1 MRAKKIEI
9 SHRTIV
15 FTVFFLA
22 FLWFMYFIRDV
33 ILQVFVALLI
43 MTILNPTV
51 SKLHSRLR
59 VPRAVSVLIV
69 YILVFGFLSF
79 GMAVA
84 IPPFAEQTTSFANNI
99 PSYISELSIP
109 DFIASGLTQELAS
122 LLGNLPSQIIRLSV
136 SIFSNVLAVFSV
148 FIFALYFL
156 LARENLDSQLA
167 QIFEDQNMEK
177 KIERTINKL
186 ELKLGGWAR
195 GQIILMVMVGL
206 STYIGLSLIGV
217 PYAVPLALLAGI
229 LEIIPNIGPFLSAV
243 PAIVVGFGISP
254 LTGIAVAALS
264 ILIQQVENYV
274 FVPKV
279 MQKSAGINPI
289 VTLLSL
295 LIGFK
300 VAGIVGA
307 ILSVPIVITTK
318 VIMEEFFAIDLHHKS
333 S

>member
-15 FTVFFLA
+15 FTVAFLA
-22 FLWFMYFIRDV
+22 FLWFLYYIRDV
-33 ILQVFVALLI
+33 ILQIFVALLI

-51 SKLHSRLR
+51 SKFNKKLKIPR
-59 VPRAVSVLIV
+59 VASVLIV
-69 YILVFGFLSF
+69 YLCVFGFISF

-99 PSYISELSIP
+99 PAYIDELSIP
-109 DFIASGLTQELAS
+109 DFIANGLTQELAS
-122 LLGNLPSQIIRLSV
+122 LLGNLPSQFIRLSV
-136 SIFSNVLAVFSV
+136 SIFSNVLSVFSV

-156 LARENLDSQLA
+156 LAREKLDTQLA
-167 QIFEDQNMEK
+167 QLFNDKNIEM
-177 KIERTINKL
+177 KIERAINKL

-195 GQIILMVMVGL
+195 GQIILMAMVGL
-206 STYIGLSLIGV
+206 LTYIGLSLIGV

-229 LEIIPNIGPFLSAV
+229 LEIIPNIGPFLSAI

-307 ILSVPIVITTK
+307 ILSVPVVITSK
-318 VIMEEFFAIDLHHKS
+318 VIVEEFFALNFMHNHK
-333 S
+333 

>member
-1 MRAKKIEI
+1 MRTKKIEI
-9 SHRTIV
+9 SHRSVI
-15 FTVFFLA
+15 FTVAFLA
-22 FLWFMYFIRDV
+22 FLWFMYYIRDV
-33 ILQVFVALLI
+33 IMQIFVALLI

-51 SKLHSRLR
+51 SRLHNRLK
-59 VPRAVSVLIV
+59 VPRVASVLIV
-69 YILVFGFLSF
+69 YLFVFCFISF

-99 PSYISELSIP
+99 PAYIDELSIP
-109 DFIASGLTQELAS
+109 DYIANGLIQELSS

-156 LARENLDSQLA
+156 LARENLDGQMT
-167 QIFEDQNMEK
+167 QIFDDKNLEQ

-206 STYIGLSLIGV
+206 LTYIGLSLIGV

-254 LTGIAVAALS
+254 LTGIAVAALA

-307 ILSVPIVITTK
+307 ILSVPVVITSK
-318 VIMEEFFAIDLHHKS
+318 VIIEEFFAWDLKQTYK
-333 S
+333 

>member
-15 FTVFFLA
+15 FTVAFLA
-22 FLWFMYFIRDV
+22 FLWFLYYIRDV
-33 ILQVFVALLI
+33 ILQIFVALLI

-51 SKLHSRLR
+51 SKFNKKLKIPR
-59 VPRAVSVLIV
+59 VASVLIV
-69 YILVFGFLSF
+69 YLCVFGFISF

-99 PSYISELSIP
+99 PAYIDELSIP
-109 DFIASGLTQELAS
+109 DFIANGLTQELAS
-122 LLGNLPSQIIRLSV
+122 LLGNLPSQFIRLSV
-136 SIFSNVLAVFSV
+136 SIFSNVLSVFSV

-156 LARENLDSQLA
+156 LAREKLDTQLA
-167 QIFEDQNMEK
+167 QLFNDKNIEK
-177 KIERTINKL
+177 KIERAINKL

-195 GQIILMVMVGL
+195 GQIILMAMVGL
-206 STYIGLSLIGV
+206 LTYIGLSLIGV

-229 LEIIPNIGPFLSAV
+229 LEIIPNIGPFLSAI

-307 ILSVPIVITTK
+307 ILSVPVVITSK
-318 VIMEEFFAIDLHHKS
+318 VIVEEFFALNFMHNHK
-333 S
+333 

>member
-1 MRAKKIEI
+1 MRAKKVEI
-9 SHRTIV
+9 SHRTII
-15 FTVFFLA
+15 FTVAFLA
-22 FLWFMYFIRDV
+22 FLWLVYYIRDV
-33 ILQVFVALLI
+33 ILQIFVALLI

-51 SKLHSRLR
+51 SKFNKKLKIPR
-59 VPRAVSVLIV
+59 VASVLIV
-69 YILVFGFLSF
+69 YLFVFGFISF

-99 PSYISELSIP
+99 PAYIEELSIP
-109 DFIASGLTQELAS
+109 DFIANGLTQELAS

-136 SIFSNVLAVFSV
+136 SIFSNVLSVFSV

-156 LARENLDSQLA
+156 LARENLNTQLA
-167 QIFEDQNMEK
+167 EVFNDKTIEQ

-195 GQIILMVMVGL
+195 GQIILMTMVGL
-206 STYIGLSLIGV
+206 LTYIGLSLIGI
-217 PYAVPLALLAGI
+217 PYALPLALLAGI
-229 LEIIPNIGPFLSAV
+229 LEIIPNIGPFLSAI
-243 PAIVVGFGISP
+243 PAVVVGFGISP
-254 LTGIAVAALS
+254 LTGIAVAALG

-279 MQKSAGINPI
+279 MQKSAGISPI
-289 VTLLSL
+289 ITLLSL

-307 ILSVPIVITTK
+307 ILSVPVVITTK
-318 VIMEEFFAIDLHHKS
+318 VIVEEFFSLDFMHKQ
-333 S
+333 

>member
-1 MRAKKIEI
+1 MRAKKVEI
-9 SHRTIV
+9 SHRTII
-15 FTVFFLA
+15 FTVAFLA
-22 FLWFMYFIRDV
+22 FLWLVYYIRDV
-33 ILQVFVALLI
+33 ILQIFVALLI

-51 SKLHSRLR
+51 SKFNKKLKIPR
-59 VPRAVSVLIV
+59 VASVLIV
-69 YILVFGFLSF
+69 YLFVFGFISF

-99 PSYISELSIP
+99 PAYIEELSIP
-109 DFIASGLTQELAS
+109 DFIANGLTQELAS

-136 SIFSNVLAVFSV
+136 SIFSNVLSVFSV

-156 LARENLDSQLA
+156 LARENLNTQLA
-167 QIFEDQNMEK
+167 QVFNDKTIEQ

-195 GQIILMVMVGL
+195 GQIILMTMVGL
-206 STYIGLSLIGV
+206 LTYIGLSLIGI
-217 PYAVPLALLAGI
+217 PYALPLALLAGI
-229 LEIIPNIGPFLSAV
+229 LEIIPNIGPFLSAI
-243 PAIVVGFGISP
+243 PAVVVGFGISP
-254 LTGIAVAALS
+254 LTGIAVAALG

-279 MQKSAGINPI
+279 MQKSAGISPI
-289 VTLLSL
+289 ITLLSL

-307 ILSVPIVITTK
+307 ILSVPVVITTK
-318 VIMEEFFAIDLHHKS
+318 VIVEEFFSLDFMHKQ
-333 S
+333 